1 MAPTGP
7 SPAADVTRL
16 PGPEPGDPA
25 IAPTAGA
32 ITGYSPI
39 VTTHGRGISESLD
52 PHLARRHVGEDQQQ
66 PGADKEHHTAA
77 GSLKN
82 ALMCSLR

>member
-1 MAPTGP
+1 MAPTAP

-52 PHLARRHVGEDQQQ
+52 PTSLAVMSAKITSSQALTKNITRQQ
-66 PGADKEHHTAA
+66 AA
-77 GSLKN
+77 
-82 ALMCSLR
+82 